1 MKTKK
6 ITLYYEVTSRE
17 VIPPGPGEMERKD
30 HWIKEVQSTVEADW
44 KPKTI
49 RVVYEVY
56 NPEVDRMRKF
66 LNGPVVEYWIIQ
78 SQDILTGKIGVEI
91 KKMGRETLF
100 DKALG
105 YDVEIVGGTARR
117 RRSTSEFSEVQQMHD
132 FLEMLRE
139 TEFEPNG
146 YEFPDSEYF
155 HEISKAY
162 GYDKAKEII
171 EEGLQKRLRA
181 KLGEDGD
188 NQDEA

>member
-6 ITLYYEVTSRE
+6 ITLYYSVTSRE
-17 VIPPGPGEMERKD
+17 VMPPGPGELQRKD
-30 HWIKEVQSTVEADW
+30 YWIKEVQSTVEADW

-49 RVVYEVY
+49 RVTYELY

-78 SQDILTGKIGVEI
+78 SQDIHTGEIGTAL
-91 KKMGRETLF
+91 KKKGRETLF

-105 YDVEIVGGTARR
+105 YDVELVDRTVRR
-117 RRSTSEFSEVQQMHD
+117 RRSTADFVEVQQMHD

-139 TEFEPNG
+139 TEFDPNG

-155 HEISKAY
+155 WKMSDAY
-162 GYDKAKEII
+162 GYEKAKDMAI
-171 EEGLQKRLRA
+171 EALQARLRA
-181 KLGEDGD
+181 KLG
-188 NQDEA
+188 